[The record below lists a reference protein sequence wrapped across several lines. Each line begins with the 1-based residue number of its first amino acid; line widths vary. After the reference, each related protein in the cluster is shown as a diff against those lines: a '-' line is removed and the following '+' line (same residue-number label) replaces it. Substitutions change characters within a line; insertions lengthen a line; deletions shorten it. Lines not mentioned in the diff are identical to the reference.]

1 MKMKIIIVKKFVFG
15 LVALGAIVGLM
26 AVSGCNPDG
35 IGQKIGGVGGAVV
48 GSGVG
53 IATGGTAIA
62 GTVPLAIG

>member
-26 AVSGCNPDG
+26 AVSGCDLDG